1 MFLYFLGFLYA
12 LKLGTYII
20 QTQENIDWPGSKNKK
35 FLRVSQA
42 HSNFLKWMHNIN
54 REVKKYTFW
63 LQEAGCCTRF
73 FAGVFKSLKKIFV
86 HEDWVFHQECFSLFE
101 NKAWGSWWEAY
112 ILSQEIKKMNLWKYS
127 NFSLS
132 YKAVFWTDCILSFCF
147 PCLFI
152 DHHIMLLYRVKIFTS
167 HSCAINKRTGFLFSL
182 ILLLQ

>member
-20 QTQENIDWPGSKNKK
+20 QTQENIGWPGSKNKK

-54 REVKKYTFW
+54 REVKKHTFW

-112 ILSQEIKKMNLWKYS
+112 ILSQEIKKWIIGNIQISVFHTKLFFEQTAFCLS
-127 NFSLS
+127 VSL
-132 YKAVFWTDCILSFCF
+132 VFL
-147 PCLFI
+147 
-152 DHHIMLLYRVKIFTS
+152 
-167 HSCAINKRTGFLFSL
+167 
-182 ILLLQ
+182 